1 VTEDTADILING
13 SGILNRWRW
22 PDISGLHSFKGTL
35 VHSARWDTNLDWTG
49 KRVAIIGNG
58 SSAIQILP
66 QMQRTAKH
74 IVTYIRSPTWI
85 SPGLATTNLESNDGQ
100 NVTYTEEEK
109 KRLRENPDELRE
121 LRKTLEHKL
130 NGFFGNVI
138 LNDGPQ
144 QAAAQAAF
152 TAEMKRRLGGEKN
165 AHLHEKLIP
174 KWTVGCRRLTPG
186 DGYLEALTEP
196 NVTIEMNPIQKI
208 TGKGIVSKA
217 STEEF
222 DIIVCATGFDV
233 SFSPFW
239 ELVGKDGIRLAD
251 QWKESPEAYF
261 GICAPNMPN
270 YFIFNGPNCPIGHGS
285 VLYPMDWM
293 ANYILRWC
301 RKIATEDIR
310 YDYSSFSPRPK
321 LIESIGPCKSA
332 LMLLMTIMS
341 TPRNL

>member
-1 VTEDTADILING
+1 MTEDTADILING

-251 QWKESPEAYF
+251 LCF
-261 GICAPNMPN
+261 R
-270 YFIFNGPNCPIGHGS
+270 S
-285 VLYPMDWM
+285 V
-293 ANYILRWC
+293 
-301 RKIATEDIR
+301 
-310 YDYSSFSPRPK
+310 
-321 LIESIGPCKSA
+321 
-332 LMLLMTIMS
+332 
-341 TPRNL
+341 